1 MKMTCYKN
9 IDGGIEM
16 ISRDN
21 AYEELRELGHVYA
34 VLLAERGHE
43 TKESD
48 LMNGLA
54 AYHMLKL
61 EGVNARLDAAHKVV
75 VKEITDAMFKRALE
89 V

>member
-1 MKMTCYKN
+1 MKMICYKN
-9 IDGGIEM
+9 RHGGTEM
-16 ISRDN
+16 ISSDN
-21 AYEELRELGHVYA
+21 AYEELRELGHTYA

-48 LMNGLA
+48 LMSGLA

-61 EGVNARLDAAHKVV
+61 EGVNARLDAAHRVV
-75 VKEITDAMFKRALE
+75 VKDITDAMFKRALE